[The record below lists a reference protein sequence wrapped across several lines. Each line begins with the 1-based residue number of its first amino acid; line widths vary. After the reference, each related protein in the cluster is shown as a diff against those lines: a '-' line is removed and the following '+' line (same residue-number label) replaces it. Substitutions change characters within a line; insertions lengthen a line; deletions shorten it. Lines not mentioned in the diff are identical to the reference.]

1 MDCVRCGSAAVTERP
16 ERTARGYRRYRCRG
30 CGKQYNERSASL
42 LNHTHYPSDIV
53 ALVVLWRLRYR
64 LTLRDLAEMFL
75 VRGIT
80 FSHEAVRDW
89 EAKLAPMLA
98 GELRQRRRGRGG
110 ARGRHWHVDETY
122 LKVRGRW
129 AYLYRAIDRD
139 GRLVD
144 AMLSERRDMAA
155 ARAFFRS
162 AKAATG
168 VTPDRVTTDGH
179 RSYPRAIRTALGRRV
194 VHRTSAYKN
203 NGLEQ
208 DHRGVKGRI
217 RCMRGFKSFASAER
231 FCRSYDELRDF
242 LRLRTR
248 HNQHVP
254 ANRRRSLHL
263 RRATAALA
271 ILKAA

>member
-1 MDCVRCGSAAVTERP
+1 MDCVACGSAAVTERP
-16 ERTARGYRRYRCRG
+16 ERTARGYRRFRCRD
-30 CGKQYNERSASL
+30 CGRQFNERSAGL
-42 LNHTHYPSDIV
+42 LNRARYPSDVI

-80 FSHEAVRDW
+80 FSHEAVREW
-89 EAKLAPMLA
+89 EAKLAPLLA
-98 GELRQRRRGRGG
+98 DELRRRRRGRGG

-122 LKVRGRW
+122 LKVRGRRC
-129 AYLYRAIDRD
+129 YLYRAIDRD
-139 GRLVD
+139 GNLVD
-144 AMLSERRDMAA
+144 TMLSEHRDMAA
-155 ARAFFRS
+155 AQAFFRS

-168 VTPDRVTTDGH
+168 LVPDGVTTDGH
-179 RSYPRAIRTALGRRV
+179 GSYPRAIRTTLGWRV

-231 FCRSYDELRDF
+231 FCRSYDELRNF
-242 LRLRTR
+242 LRPCTR
-248 HNQHVP
+248 HNQHAP
-254 ANRRRSLHL
+254 ANRRRLLHL
-263 RRATAALA
+263 RRATDALA
-271 ILKAA
+271 ILEAA